1 MHQDHDLLV
10 LKVPILPI
18 PTLSKLN
25 KLESNIGARRH
36 VAGVMNGD
44 IEDGLSWP
52 SYTCSLSKPYSNSRN
67 LVAICGLIAVENDPL
82 WGTTLRAVTRDPG
95 CGEFSAENFTP
106 PPRVT

>member
-18 PTLSKLN
+18 PILAKLD

-36 VAGVMNGD
+36 VVGVMNGD

-52 SYTCSLSKPYSNSRN
+52 SYTCFLFQN
-67 LVAICGLIAVENDPL
+67 LIQ
-82 WGTTLRAVTRDPG
+82 TRG
-95 CGEFSAENFTP
+95 IW
-106 PPRVT
+106 